1 MDRRIFVATSIGLM
15 AGGIQCASGTESP
28 SWRSQLLGIW
38 SLVDASTIAVAGD
51 EVKPWF
57 GRHTPIT
64 GVIIYLDNGW
74 MSAQI
79 SGAKPG
85 TISRGDFG
93 KLAAADRVKWLDE
106 YYAYYGTFEVD
117 EAARVITHRVAD
129 SLLPYEKETVYK
141 RKFELDNGVLA
152 LLTEPRDNGGKTT
165 FNRLVWKKAT

>member
-1 MDRRIFVATSIGLM
+1 
-15 AGGIQCASGTESP
+15 
-28 SWRSQLLGIW
+28 
-38 SLVDASTIAVAGD
+38 
-51 EVKPWF
+51 
-57 GRHTPIT
+57 
-64 GVIIYLDNGW
+64 

-85 TISRGDFG
+85 TISRGDFE
-93 KLAAADRVKWLDE
+93 KLPAVDRVKWLDE
-106 YYAYYGTFEVD
+106 YYAYYGKFEVD
-117 EAARVITHRVAD
+117 EAARAITHRVAD